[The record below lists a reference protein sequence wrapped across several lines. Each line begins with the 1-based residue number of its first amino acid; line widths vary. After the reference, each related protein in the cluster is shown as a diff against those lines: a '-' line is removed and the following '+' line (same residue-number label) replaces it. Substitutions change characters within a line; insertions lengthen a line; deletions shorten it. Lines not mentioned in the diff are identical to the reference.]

1 MAAVAQQTF
10 EIENQVKTLDDAAIY
25 RHNEEEQEAIYQRAP
40 WKEDVHF
47 FGLVRISAVAL
58 VKMVMHTRSSGNG
71 ILGQMNEVMGLMM
84 GKVTPDGTFI
94 VTDAFPLPVE
104 GTETR
109 VNAGASAN
117 EYMVTFT
124 ENSER
129 VGKSEHVCG
138 WYHSHP
144 GYGCWLS
151 GIDVQTQRTYQ
162 AHQEPFLA
170 VVIDPIRTCAAGKVE
185 IGAFRTYPEGHPTI
199 EESAGEYQSIPL
211 DKIEDFGVH
220 CKHYYSIPIEIFKNS
235 MDTAI
240 LELLWNKY
248 WIDTLSGSPLLSNRG
263 FTNKMIEDCVQ
274 KLEQVD
280 MVSVSSSSRLKMGG
294 DLPGSKKK
302 RDDNA
307 LSKVSIDACK
317 LLEEQAQAK
326 AHQVV
331 KFALFRPCQCKFGA
345 ASSDPQPSNS
355 NSHEDPGTSE
365 PQQPGDQQPPESGD
379 GDVPC
384 PMVEG

>member
-1 MAAVAQQTF
+1 MAETALRSF
-10 EIENQVKTLDDAAIY
+10 ELENQVKSLDDAEIF
-25 RHNEEEQEAIYQRAP
+25 RHDEDEQEAIYQKAP
-40 WKEDVHF
+40 WKEDTNF
-47 FGLVRISAVAL
+47 FKLVRISAVAL

-117 EYMVTFT
+117 EFMVTFT

-151 GIDVQTQRTYQ
+151 GIDVQTQMTYQ
-162 AHQEPFLA
+162 AHQEPFLS

-185 IGAFRTYPEGHPTI
+185 IGAFRTYPEGYTPPD
-199 EESAGEYQSIPL
+199 ESPSEYQSIPL

-220 CKHYYSIPIEIFKNS
+220 AKQYYQVPIEIFKNS
-235 MDTAI
+235 MDNAI

-248 WIDTLSGSPLLSNRG
+248 WVDTISSSPLLHNRS
-263 FTNKMIEDCVQ
+263 FTNKMVQDCVQ
-274 KLEQVD
+274 KLEQID
-280 MVSVSSSSRLKMGG
+280 TASVSQSRFRMVMHE
-294 DLPGSKKK
+294 PKK
-302 RDDNA
+302 RKEDHP
-307 LSKVSIDACK
+307 LSKVSIDATK
-317 LLEEQAQAK
+317 LASEQAQGLTN
-326 AHQVV
+326 QVV
-331 KFALFRPCQCKFGA
+331 KFALFKACQCKAQANSSAAA
-345 ASSDPQPSNS
+345 ASTAM
-355 NSHEDPGTSE
+355 ER
-365 PQQPGDQQPPESGD
+365 
-379 GDVPC
+379 
-384 PMVEG
+384 